1 MVSIL
6 KEGETKMNVL
16 EDRFLTPKQFAD
28 RLSIS
33 RWTVYSWL
41 QEGRLKKIK
50 LGRLVRIP
58 ESEVDRIVQEGTQEV
73 LD

>member
-1 MVSIL
+1 MKST
-6 KEGETKMNVL
+6 EVL
-16 EDRFLTPKQFAD
+16 REQLISPQEFAD

-33 RWTVYSWL
+33 RWTAYGWL

-58 ESEVDRIVQEGTQEV
+58 ASEVERIVQEGLQEV

>member
-1 MVSIL
+1 
-6 KEGETKMNVL
+6 MNVL

-33 RWTVYSWL
+33 RWTVYAWL

-58 ESEVDRIVQEGTQEV
+58 ESEVQRIVQEGTQEV

>member
-1 MVSIL
+1 MKSSEVSREKLISPQ
-6 KEGETKMNVL
+6 E
-16 EDRFLTPKQFAD
+16 FAD
-28 RLSIS
+28 HLSIS
-33 RWTVYSWL
+33 RWTVYAWL

-58 ESEVDRIVQEGTQEV
+58 ASEVDRIVQEGTQEV

>member
-1 MVSIL
+1 
-6 KEGETKMNVL
+6 MNVL

-28 RLSIS
+28 RFSIS
-33 RWTVYSWL
+33 RWTVYTWL

-58 ESEVDRIVQEGTQEV
+58 ESEVDRIIQEGTQEV